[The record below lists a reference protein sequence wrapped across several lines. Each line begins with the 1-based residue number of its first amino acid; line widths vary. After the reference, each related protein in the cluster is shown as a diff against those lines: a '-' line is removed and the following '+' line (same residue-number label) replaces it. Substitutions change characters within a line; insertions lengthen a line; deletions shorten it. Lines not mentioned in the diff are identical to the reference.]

1 MAFKKSLFKRIPLTL
16 IFGSCFF
23 CSYSSNPL
31 ISNDSLDARK
41 ASAYL
46 GFTPKDDSASVAYPN
61 RFAKGYNVQL
71 PALIQ
76 GQMPGL
82 NIYSTGE
89 PGKPFEVY
97 NRLFT
102 SFSLS
107 SVSCYVVDNMPI
119 YGSIGF
125 LNLDDVASISFVDG
139 GTAASI
145 YGERAANG
153 AIVIKTKAATR
164 SLKVTYSGSAAVSSV
179 PKQVD
184 VYSASEFKELMKVYA
199 PWRVGYWGSANTNW
213 QDAIYRSPLSHQ
225 HSVAISDSR
234 YGIPFR
240 ASVGYADQ
248 QGVVKTT
255 DYRKLTGAI
264 TVSPSFFNDDL
275 KVDAGVWLANE
286 KSSPLMGVSNRNQ
299 PNPIE
304 NAIFINPTYP
314 VHEANSYGGYFCF
327 NSSDGM
333 PLYPYNPLALL
344 EQVDRSNKTSH
355 INESI
360 RAEYRLPFLKALSIS
375 AGLAN
380 VSSKTDQSRVE
391 DSNTAWYWRSGA
403 SSYYQNTDYDYT
415 SWDLGASY
423 TQEFEWLSSRIQ
435 ATAGTSRTS
444 FSSDYS
450 DELRYDLRLMEHNT
464 LTGDSRDKATF
475 ARLSYGILGRYQLG
489 LNYRDGK
496 SSFYGKDVDV
506 KSYLVNGSW
515 NVKNEPFM
523 VNSNAISRLTVFAS
537 AGKTRGGADQAY
549 SGSVSFDIKPS
560 TVTSLRIGAE
570 LGLFGGR
577 VAASVAYNRSKVKEV
592 LTTLPIPLGT
602 NMNGTILANAGRLKS
617 SNLELAAQALL
628 IKSHDLSWNV
638 GFTMAY
644 ATSKVEALTKDADK
658 QIMGIQ
664 ILEVGKPI
672 GAYNVKKQVYS
683 ASGAPLEGRYVDL
696 NNKGI
701 SNDDYYT
708 YKQSTPST
716 LMSFSSQLRYKSWDL
731 ALLGR
736 ASFGNYVYNDVAENS
751 YYGRIGSWTFDN
763 VPKLASRAKFVGREP
778 SSDFYVENGSFFR
791 MEYVSLGYTF
801 GGKLRPH
808 VSATVQNAFLI
819 SGYSGVDPEVSS
831 GIDNA
836 GRYPRPRVFSVGLE
850 LSL

>member
-1 MAFKKSLFKRIPLTL
+1 MAFRTSSFKRVPLTL
-16 IFGSCFF
+16 ILGSCFF
-23 CSYSSNPL
+23 CSYSSNHFV
-31 ISNDSLDARK
+31 SNDSLDARK

-46 GFTPKDDSASVAYPN
+46 GFAPKDDSASVAYPN
-61 RFAKGYNVQL
+61 RFAKGYNTQL

-107 SVSCYVVDNMPI
+107 SVSFYVVDNMPI

-125 LNLDDVASISFVDG
+125 LNLDDIASISFVDG

-179 PKQVD
+179 AKQVD
-184 VYSASEFKELMKVYA
+184 VYSASEFKKLVKVYA
-199 PWRVGYWGSANTNW
+199 PYRVGDLGTANTNW

-286 KSSPLMGVSNRNQ
+286 KSSPLMGVSNSIQ

-304 NAIFINPTYP
+304 NAIFFNPTYP

-327 NSSDGM
+327 KNSDGTPSM
-333 PLYPYNPLALL
+333 FPQNPVALL
-344 EQVDRSNKTSH
+344 EQVDQSNKTSH

-360 RAEYRLPFLKALSIS
+360 RAAYRLPFLKALSFS

-380 VSSKTDQSRVE
+380 VSSKTDQSRIV
-391 DSNTAWYWRSGA
+391 DSNTAWNPYRGA
-403 SSYYQNTDYDYT
+403 SSYNQNMDYSYT
-415 SWDLGASY
+415 SWDLGVSY

-475 ARLSYGILGRYQLG
+475 ATLSYGILGRYQFG

-496 SSFYGKDVDV
+496 SSFFGKDVDV
-506 KSYLVNGSW
+506 ESYQVNGSW
-515 NVKNEPFM
+515 NVKNEPFL

-537 AGKTRGGADQAY
+537 AGKTKGGTDLAY
-549 SGSVSFDIKPS
+549 SGPISFDIKPS
-560 TVTSLRIGAE
+560 AVTSLRVGAE
-570 LGLFGGR
+570 LGLYGGR
-577 VAASVAYNRSKVKEV
+577 VAASVAYNRSKVKDV
-592 LTTLPIPLGT
+592 ITTVPIVYGTGFTTL
-602 NMNGTILANAGRLKS
+602 LANAGSLKS
-617 SNLELAAQALL
+617 SSIEMVAQVLL
-628 IKSHDLSWNV
+628 LKSEDLSWHAGINLS
-638 GFTMAY
+638 Y
-644 ATSKVEALTKDADK
+644 ATNEVDEFQGYYNFQPLSMQV
-658 QIMGIQ
+658 
-664 ILEVGKPI
+664 LEVGKPI
-672 GAYNVKKQVYS
+672 GSFYVNKQAYGANGKPIEGLYENTGDKNYS
-683 ASGAPLEGRYVDL
+683 HA
-696 NNKGI
+696 
-701 SNDDYYT
+701 

-731 ALLGR
+731 ALMGR
-736 ASFGNYVYNDVAENS
+736 ASFGNYVYNDVAINS
-751 YYGRIGSWTFDN
+751 YYDRIKYYWPIGN
-763 VPKLASRAKFVGREP
+763 VSKLASRANFVTRQS

-791 MEYVSLGYTF
+791 MEYISLGYTF

-836 GRYPRPRVFSVGLE
+836 GRYPRPRVFSLGLE

>member
-1 MAFKKSLFKRIPLTL
+1 MAFRTSSFKRIPLTL

-23 CSYSSNPL
+23 CSYSSNFP
-31 ISNDSLDARK
+31 ISTDSLDARK

-61 RFAKGYNVQL
+61 RFARGYNTQL

-89 PGKPFEVY
+89 PGKSFDVY
-97 NRLFT
+97 SRLFT
-102 SFSLS
+102 SFSLP
-107 SVSCYVVDNMPI
+107 SVSFYVVDNMPI
-119 YGSIGF
+119 YGNVGF
-125 LNLDDVASISFVDG
+125 LNLDDIASISFVDG

-184 VYSASEFKELMKVYA
+184 VYSANEFKELVKVYA
-199 PWRVGYWGSANTNW
+199 PSRVGSLGSANTSW

-264 TVSPSFFNDDL
+264 IVSPSFFNDDL

-286 KSSPLMGVSNRNQ
+286 KNSPLMGVSNSIQ

-304 NAIFINPTYP
+304 NAIFFNPTYP

-327 NSSDGM
+327 KNSDGTPSM
-333 PLYPYNPLALL
+333 FPYNPVALL
-344 EQVDRSNKTSH
+344 EQVDQSNKTSH

-360 RAEYRLPFLKALSIS
+360 RATYRLPFLKALSFS

-380 VSSKTDQSRVE
+380 VSSKKDQSRIV
-391 DSNTAWYWRSGA
+391 DSNTAWNTYRGS
-403 SSYYQNTDYDYT
+403 SSYNQNTDYDYT

-423 TQEFEWLSSRIQ
+423 MQEFAWLRSRIQ
-435 ATAGTSRTS
+435 ATAGISRTN
-444 FSSDYS
+444 FSSSYS
-450 DELRYDLRLMEHNT
+450 DELRYDAKLWDHNT
-464 LTGDSRDKATF
+464 LKGDSKDKATF
-475 ARLSYGILGRYQLG
+475 ARLSYSIWGRYQLE
-489 LNYRDGK
+489 LNVRDGK
-496 SSFYGKDVDV
+496 SSFFGKDVDIE
-506 KSYLVNGSW
+506 SYQVNGRW
-515 NVKNEPFM
+515 NVKNEPFL
-523 VNSNAISRLTVFAS
+523 VNSTAISRLSVFAS
-537 AGKTRGGADQAY
+537 AGKTRGGADLAY
-549 SGSVSFDIKPS
+549 PGSISFGIKPS
-560 TVTSLRIGAE
+560 TISNLRIGAE
-570 LGLFGGR
+570 LGLYENR
-577 VAASVAYNRSKVKEV
+577 ASLAVAYSSNRVKDIITPV
-592 LTTLPIPLGT
+592 SMPYGT
-602 NMNGTILANAGRLKS
+602 GYSTHLVNAGRLKS

-628 IKSHDLSWNV
+628 IKSVDLSWHAGINLS
-638 GFTMAY
+638 Y
-644 ATSKVEALTKDADK
+644 ATNEVEEFSEGVDRLD
-658 QIMGIQ
+658 MGTQ
-664 ILEVGKPI
+664 VVEVGKPI
-672 GAYNVKKQVYS
+672 GSFYVRKQVYDG
-683 ASGAPLEGRYVDL
+683 SGKPIEGMYERL
-696 NNKGI
+696 NEIGDNW
-701 SNDDYYT
+701 DDYRA
-708 YKQSTPST
+708 YKQPTPST

-731 ALLGR
+731 VLQGR
-736 ASFGNYVYNDVAENS
+736 ASLGNYVYNDVAVNS
-751 YYGRIGSWTFDN
+751 YYNKMKIWTFEN
-763 VPKLASRAKFVGREP
+763 VSKLASRANFVGSQRF
-778 SSDFYVENGSFFR
+778 SDFYVENGSFFR
-791 MEYVSLGYTF
+791 MEYISLGYTF

-808 VSATVQNAFLI
+808 VSATVQNAFLV

-831 GIDNA
+831 GRDNA
-836 GRYPRPRVFSVGLE
+836 GCYPRPRIISIGLE